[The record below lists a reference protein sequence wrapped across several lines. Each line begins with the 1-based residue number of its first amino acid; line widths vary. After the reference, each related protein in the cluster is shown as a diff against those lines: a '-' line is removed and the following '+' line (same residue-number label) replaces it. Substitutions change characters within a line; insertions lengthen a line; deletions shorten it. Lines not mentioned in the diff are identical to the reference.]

1 MGADQDVE
9 RRWLQQTAR
18 GDREAFEQLYRTY
31 HRRIFGYLFRMLS
44 NAEAAE
50 EVASDVMLEMWKAAG
65 TFRGDSQVSTWL
77 FGIARFK
84 GLSHLRR
91 GRAERLAAGD
101 PGDGNEAEKVADAH
115 DLQDEALMKDSM
127 KATIKQALSKLS
139 PDHREVMELT
149 FFQDFSYPEI
159 AKLLDIPVN
168 TVKTRM
174 FHARKQLRDLL
185 HSAGAS

>member
-1 MGADQDVE
+1 MAADQDLE
-9 RRWLQQTAR
+9 RQWMRQIAK
-18 GDREAFEQLYRTY
+18 GDRTAFERLYHAY
-31 HRRIFGYLFRMLS
+31 HRRIYGYLFRMLS
-44 NAEAAE
+44 NAETAE
-50 EVASDVMLEMWKAAG
+50 ELASDVMLETWKAAG

-91 GRAERLAAGD
+91 RKSESRASGDEDEAA
-101 PGDGNEAEKVADAH
+101 EIADEH
-115 DLQDEALMKDSM
+115 DLPDEALMKDSM

-174 FHARKQLRDLL
+174 FHARKQLRELL
-185 HSAGAS
+185 HGAGAS

>member
-1 MGADQDVE
+1 MAPDQDLE
-9 RRWLQQTAR
+9 RQWIRQTAR
-18 GDREAFEQLYRTY
+18 GDRTAFEQLYRAY
-31 HRRIFGYLFRMLS
+31 HKRIFGYLFRMLS
-44 NAEAAE
+44 NGEAAE
-50 EVASDVMLEMWKAAG
+50 EIASDVMLEMWKAAG

-77 FGIARFK
+77 VGIARFK

-91 GRAERLAAGD
+91 GRADAVEVEAA
-101 PGDGNEAEKVADAH
+101 NEVADSH

-174 FHARKQLRDLL
+174 FHARKQLRELL
-185 HSAGAS
+185 HAAGAS